1 MTHPFSLRKHA
12 VSLCLC
18 AALAFGSGTAA
29 LAADPPFPNNRI
41 SLTPN
46 QQPVGETV
54 QDLFTQ
60 AGMSVKISSRVKG
73 RAAGRWIGS
82 PAEIW
87 RQLSRAYNL
96 VAYYDG
102 SVVRVYD
109 ATEISSRTFNTADP
123 KAVEQQARQMGL
135 TGSGNSVKAGN
146 GSIIVSGVPQFLE
159 TIAGL
164 ASKMTAPATASGPA
178 MIPTTATTPVA
189 GAAASGIVSPLAG
202 RPSARLPAPYALDYV
217 TTQRAT
223 ARNPLEIRIYNLKY
237 ADAGDRVI
245 NLGDRDQIIP
255 GVATLLR
262 QTLGDGIASGAQV
275 IERGNPGVR
284 RVIDQPLPG
293 GGAYGPYSPYYG
305 PMVLPIPYGGP
316 QEQQPAP
323 APDPLAPRITFSQST
338 NSVIVADRPTMMAT
352 YDALITSFDR
362 PRAQIEIEATII
374 DIDVNRLKQLGVDW
388 SFGFRALGGL
398 FGGQVLTPNG
408 SASTPNVQG
417 SFFRSESQF
426 VNAQISA
433 LSQNGTLS
441 VISNVRLMSKEN
453 EPAVTDNRQIIPVR
467 FSGQFQGGLQ
477 EYRVGILMAITP
489 KIAKEVDGLATS
501 LQIDLRDGQIRAFQA
516 DGIPLIDNAQLTT
529 NATIRQGE
537 SLIIGGIT
545 IDRQFENKSKVPGV
559 GDIPIVGEAFKR
571 RTKGSSRRER
581 VVIITPRV
589 ISDSSGEL
597 VEVSAAQEPE
607 VEMEEEEE
615 EAAEL
620 STRKAKRSKRR
631 PSSAS

>member
-1 MTHPFSLRKHA
+1 MTHPFSIRKHA
-12 VSLCLC
+12 VSLMLF
-18 AALAFGSGTAA
+18 AACTFGSCTAA
-29 LAADPPFPNNRI
+29 LAADPPFPNKRI

-60 AGMSVKISSRVKG
+60 AGMTVKISSKVKG
-73 RAAGRWIGS
+73 RAAGRWIGNPS
-82 PAEIW
+82 EIW
-87 RQLSRAYNL
+87 RQISRAYNL

-102 SVVRVYD
+102 AVVRVYD
-109 ATEISSRTFNTADP
+109 ASEISTRTFNTADA
-123 KAVEQQARQMGL
+123 KAVEQQARQLGL

-146 GSIIVSGVPQFLE
+146 GSVVASGVPQFLE
-159 TIAGL
+159 TIGGL
-164 ASKMTAPATASGPA
+164 ASKATAPATVSSGSA
-178 MIPTTATTPVA
+178 MIPTTKSVATT
-189 GAAASGIVSPLAG
+189 GSNTSGIVSPLTG
-202 RPSARLPAPYALDYV
+202 KPSSKLPAPYTLDY

-237 ADAGDRVI
+237 ADAEDRII
-245 NLGDRDQIIP
+245 NLGDRDQIVK
-255 GVATLLR
+255 GVATMLR
-262 QTLGDGIASGAQV
+262 ETLGDGVASGAQV
-275 IERGNPGVR
+275 VERGNPGVR

-293 GGAYGPYSPYYG
+293 GGAYGPYSPYQG
-305 PMVLPIPYGGP
+305 PMVIPIPYGI
-316 QEQQPAP
+316 QKEQPAVP
-323 APDPLAPRITFSQST
+323 VDPLAPRITVNQST
-338 NSVIVADRPTMMAT
+338 NSVIVAAHPTMMAT
-352 YDALITSFDR
+352 YDALITNFDR

-374 DIDVNRLKQLGVDW
+374 DIDVNRLKQLGIDW

-408 SASTPNVQG
+408 SASSPNVQG

-441 VISNVRLMSKEN
+441 VVSNVRLMSKEN

-477 EYRVGILMAITP
+477 EYRVGIFMSITP
-489 KIAKEVDGLATS
+489 KVAKEVDGLATS
-501 LQIDLRDGQIRAFQA
+501 LDIDLRDGQVRAFQA
-516 DGIPLIDNAQLTT
+516 DGIPLIDSALITT

-537 SLIIGGIT
+537 SLIISGMT
-545 IDRQFENKSKVPGV
+545 VDRQFDNRSKVPGF
-559 GDIPIVGEAFKR
+559 GDIPVVGEAFKR

-589 ISDSSGEL
+589 LSDATDEQL
-597 VEVSAAQEPE
+597 QVSTEDEPE
-607 VEMEEEEE
+607 IEEEEE
-615 EAAEL
+615 QESVEL
-620 STRKAKRSKRR
+620 STAKGKRTKRKAR
-631 PSSAS
+631 PSI

>member
-12 VSLCLC
+12 VSLLFV
-18 AALAFGSGTAA
+18 AALAFGPGTAT
-29 LAADPPFPNNRI
+29 LAADPPFPNKRI

-60 AGMSVKISSRVKG
+60 AGMSVKISSKVKG
-73 RAAGRWIGS
+73 KAAGRWIGS
-82 PAEIW
+82 PAELW

-135 TGSGNSVKAGN
+135 TGSGNSVKAGT
-146 GSIIVSGVPQFLE
+146 GAVIASGVPQFLE

-164 ASKMTAPATASGPA
+164 ASKMTAPVAASGPA
-178 MIPTTATTPVA
+178 MIPTSASVPTA
-189 GAAASGIVSPLAG
+189 GAAASGIVSPLAA
-202 RPSARLPAPYALDYV
+202 RPSARQPAPYAPDFV
-217 TTQRAT
+217 VTQRAT

-237 ADAGDRVI
+237 ADAGDRII

-275 IERGNPGVR
+275 VERGNPGVR

-305 PMVLPIPYGGP
+305 PMVMPPPYGAP
-316 QEQQPAP
+316 PEQPAP
-323 APDPLAPRITFSQST
+323 AADPFAPRITFSQST

-374 DIDVNRLKQLGVDW
+374 DIDVNRLKQLGIDW
-388 SFGFRALGGL
+388 NFGFRALGGL

-417 SFFRSESQF
+417 SFVRSESQF

-441 VISNVRLMSKEN
+441 VVSNVRLMSKEN

-501 LQIDLRDGQIRAFQA
+501 LQIDLRDGQVRAFQA
-516 DGIPLIDNAQLTT
+516 DGIPLIDNAQITT

-537 SLIIGGIT
+537 SLIIGGLT
-545 IDRQFENKSKVPGV
+545 IDREFENRSKVPGF
-559 GDIPIVGEAFKR
+559 GDIPVLGEAFKR

-581 VVIITPRV
+581 VVIITPR
-589 ISDSSGEL
+589 IMSDASNEL
-597 VEVSAAQEPE
+597 VEVSAADEPE
-607 VEMEEEEE
+607 AEIEEDEDES
-615 EAAEL
+615 AEL
-620 STRKAKRSKRR
+620 STRKAKRAKRKAG
-631 PSSAS
+631 PSI

>member
-1 MTHPFSLRKHA
+1 MTHPFSFRKHA
-12 VSLCLC
+12 VSLIFV
-18 AALAFGSGTAA
+18 AGVALASAA
-29 LAADPPFPNNRI
+29 PAFAADPPFPNKRI

-60 AGMSVKISSRVKG
+60 AGMSVKISSKVKG

-87 RQLSRAYNL
+87 RQISRAYNL

-109 ATEISSRTFNTADP
+109 ATEISSRSFNTADP
-123 KAVEQQARQMGL
+123 KAVEQQVRQMGL
-135 TGSGNSVKAGN
+135 GGSGNSLKTGN
-146 GSIIVSGVPQFLE
+146 GAVIASGVPQFLE

-164 ASKMTAPATASGPA
+164 ASKMTAPAVAAGPA
-178 MIPTTATTPVA
+178 MIPTTTPVPIA
-189 GAAASGIVSPLAG
+189 GVAASGIVSPLAA
-202 RPSARLPAPYALDYV
+202 RPSAKLPAPYSLDFV
-217 TTQRAT
+217 TTQRST
-223 ARNPLEIRIYNLKY
+223 PRNPLEIRIYNLKY

-262 QTLGDGIASGAQV
+262 QTLGDGIASGSQV
-275 IERGNPGVR
+275 VERGNPGVR
-284 RVIDQPLPG
+284 RVVDQPLPG
-293 GGAYGPYSPYYG
+293 GGAYGQYSPYYG
-305 PMVLPIPYGGP
+305 PMAMPMPYGAQ
-316 QEQQPAP
+316 QEQPAQPA
-323 APDPLAPRITFSQST
+323 DPFAPRITFSPST
-338 NSVIVADRPTMMAT
+338 NSVIVADRPSMMAT

-408 SASTPNVQG
+408 STSTPNVQG
-417 SFFRSESQF
+417 SFIRSESQF

-441 VISNVRLMSKEN
+441 VVSNVRLMSKEN
-453 EPAVTDNRQIIPVR
+453 EPAVTDYRQIVPVR

-477 EYRVGILMAITP
+477 EYRVGILLAITP

-516 DGIPLIDNAQLTT
+516 EGIPLIDNAQITT

-537 SLIIGGIT
+537 SLIIGGMT
-545 IDRQFENKSKVPGV
+545 VDREFENRSKVPGL
-559 GDIPIVGEAFKR
+559 GDVPLVGEAFKR
-571 RTKGSSRRER
+571 RTKGASRRER
-581 VVIITPRV
+581 IVIITPR
-589 ISDSSGEL
+589 ILSDASDEL
-597 VEVSAAQEPE
+597 MEVTAADEPE
-607 VEMEEEEE
+607 ADNEDEEET
-615 EAAEL
+615 AEL
-620 STRKAKRSKRR
+620 STSKAKRAKRKAQ
-631 PSSAS
+631 PSI

>member
-1 MTHPFSLRKHA
+1 MTHSFSLRKHA
-12 VSLCLC
+12 VSLFLC

-29 LAADPPFPNNRI
+29 LAADPPFPNKKVA
-41 SLTPN
+41 LTAN
-46 QQPVGETV
+46 QQPIGDIL

-60 AGMSVKISSRVKG
+60 AGMSVKISSKVKG
-73 RAAGRWIGS
+73 RGSGRWSGS

-87 RQLSRAYNL
+87 RMISRAYNL

-102 SVVRVYD
+102 SVVRIYD
-109 ATEISSRTFNTADP
+109 ATEISSRTINTADP

-135 TGSGNSVKAGN
+135 ISSGNSIKVGN
-146 GSIIVSGVPQFLE
+146 GSVIASGVPQFLE

-164 ASKMTAPATASGPA
+164 ASRVTAPATATGPA
-178 MIPTTATTPVA
+178 IIPTTPKVPVA
-189 GAAASGIVSPLAG
+189 GGAASGIVSPLTG
-202 RPSARLPAPYALDYV
+202 RPSSRQPVPYKLDYV
-217 TTQRAT
+217 VTQRAT
-223 ARNPLEIRIYNLKY
+223 ARNPLEIRIYSLKY

-262 QTLGDGIASGAQV
+262 QTLGDGVASGAQV
-275 IERGNPGVR
+275 VERGNPGVR

-305 PMVLPIPYGGP
+305 PMIIPMPYGP
-316 QEQQPAP
+316 PKEQQPAP
-323 APDPLAPRITFSQST
+323 APDPFAPRIAVNQAA
-338 NSVIVADRPTMMAT
+338 NAVIVADRPSMMAT
-352 YDALITSFDR
+352 YDALITSLDR

-374 DIDVNRLKQLGVDW
+374 DIDVNRLKQLGIDW
-388 SFGFRALGGL
+388 NFGFRALGGL

-408 SASTPNVQG
+408 STSTPNLQG
-417 SFFRSESQF
+417 SFFRSQTQF

-453 EPAVTDNRQIIPVR
+453 EPAVTDNRQIVPVR

-537 SLIIGGIT
+537 SLLIGGIT
-545 IDRQFENKSKVPGV
+545 IDRQFDNKSKVPGF
-559 GDIPIVGEAFKR
+559 GDIPVVGEAFKR

-589 ISDSSGEL
+589 LSDASDGL
-597 VEVSAAQEPE
+597 AEVSAADAPDA
-607 VEMEEEEE
+607 EEEE
-615 EAAEL
+615 EALEL
-620 STRKAKRSKRR
+620 STRKAKRARR
-631 PSSAS
+631 KPGLAS